1 MDSLEPVQ
9 PVSALTHI
17 RLRTLPM
24 NFKLL
29 FSAVLLTLACGY
41 VFALTNLA
49 LSVGLTQAKV
59 VEHYWGNET
68 TQKKLQ
74 EEKQAEKLQ
83 AAGGAAAVAPAPAE
97 EELSF
102 DDLEKDSEPIMPV
115 PSFKSLAA
123 EGHFHLFGYTFLF
136 FLCALILSFAELKP
150 WLMNTLILA
159 PFVASVF
166 DIWSILLTRFF
177 GPVFAWMLMA
187 AGSTMGLSFGAIF
200 VISLYQMWFMKG
212 PELKKAAP

>member
-1 MDSLEPVQ
+1 
-9 PVSALTHI
+9 
-17 RLRTLPM
+17 M
-24 NFKLL
+24 NIKLL

-49 LSVGLTQAKV
+49 LQVGLTPARV
-59 VEHYWGNET
+59 VEHYWGNEA
-68 TQKKLQ
+68 TQQQLRA
-74 EEKQAEKLQ
+74 EAAQANGQ
-83 AAGGAAAVAPAPAE
+83 AAPPPARAE
-97 EELSF
+97 EEMSF
-102 DDLEKDSEPIMPV
+102 DALDKPSEPIMPV

-136 FLCALILSFAELKP
+136 FLCAFIISFAELKA

-177 GPVFAWMLMA
+177 GPIFAWVLMA
-187 AGSTMGLSFGAIF
+187 AGSTMGLSFGAVF
-200 VISLYQMWFMKG
+200 VIALYQMWWMKG
-212 PELKKAAP
+212 PAAQSRA